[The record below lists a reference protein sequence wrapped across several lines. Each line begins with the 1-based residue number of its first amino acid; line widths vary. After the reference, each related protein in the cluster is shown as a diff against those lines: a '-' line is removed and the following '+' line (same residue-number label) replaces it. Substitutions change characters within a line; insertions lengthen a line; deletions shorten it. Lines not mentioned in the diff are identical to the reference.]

1 MFKHEGDN
9 IYLNGFKIPLTQ
21 FKRLEPGYKFPNGL
35 IVMFY
40 DGTRRNYRTKDNS
53 WTIPG
58 TWSDGDRYIERVDEF
73 TSLLKTAGDN
83 DALLNKEVE
92 EAVKRAVETI
102 ENDTESDV
110 KAKYPVEESTN
121 VELQQRDDIKPKRI
135 KRVRSTSKRSPRTG
149 N

>member
-9 IYLNGFKIPLTQ
+9 IYLNSLKIPLNT
-21 FKRLEPGYKFPNGL
+21 FLRLEPAYRSPSGI

-40 DGTRRNYRTKDNS
+40 DGTRRNYRTKNNS

-58 TWSDGDRYIERVDEF
+58 TWQDGDRYLSRVDEYKRLIDGANADEF
-73 TSLLKTAGDN
+73 
-83 DALLNKEVE
+83 ALNEEVAN
-92 EAVKRAVETI
+92 AVKDVIAASES
-102 ENDTESDV
+102 TE
-110 KAKYPVEESTN
+110 KAKYPVEEQPN
-121 VELQQRDDIKPKRI
+121 VELQQRDDIKPKRV